1 MTPEELIARLIED
14 VETLSAKSSFILRHE
29 RLVFEAAA
37 KILRLSLALS
47 FGLGPPRLF
56 FP

>member
-47 FGLGPPRLF
+47 FGLGPPRLS